1 MGIPYLFE
9 DNEKT
14 FQTQE
19 WYSLLSQSADVYKN
33 CVVKTVTHVKNLRSK
48 VVHEYLQAIIE
59 DVDTGNRTRLIA
71 ERQTNQDQVILG
83 RWASKKSFG
92 VLGSS
97 SSSSS
102 SSSSPSGDL
111 PLPLFSITFDSPS
124 FKVLDLAGILAK
136 TTEIGGNYN
145 LFTKNCYWFA
155 YTAYTALK
163 LKFGGLEEQWHFSK
177 WRGSLILFK
186 GEATG
191 EAGEFDV
198 ERNSRM
204 KWAPGKPTPT
214 WEFLDEFYKN
224 VIRLE
229 ADSSEEAEEIIEEN
243 LTTYIMSDMK
253 NSKTLGAMQYA
264 DFPESLSSD
273 LGLDEAYEEAKQLS
287 EVSEYIKVYKDYKEN
302 ERVQEPDNHEILTPE
317 GFQALELTPEDTK
330 KLEYAVQAMVGQIL
344 AEY

>member
-33 CVVKTVTHVKNLRSK
+33 CVVKTITHVKNLRSK

-71 ERQTNQDQVILG
+71 ERQTKQDQVILG
-83 RWASKKSFG
+83 RWASKKSFE
-92 VLGSS
+92 LLSS

-102 SSSSPSGDL
+102 SNPSGNL

-136 TTEIGGNYN
+136 TTEIGGSYN
-145 LFTKNCYWFA
+145 LLTKNCYWFA

-163 LKFGGLEEQWHFSK
+163 LKFNGLEEHWHFWK

-186 GEATG
+186 GKAG
-191 EAGEFDV
+191 GKAGEFQV
-198 ERNSRM
+198 EIDSRM
-204 KWAPGKPTPT
+204 RWAPGKPTPT
-214 WEFLDEFYKN
+214 WEFLDEFYKS

-229 ADSSEEAEEIIEEN
+229 ADSSEEAEDIIEEN
-243 LTTYIMSDMK
+243 LTTYIMSDMDK
-253 NSKTLGAMQYA
+253 SKTLGAMQYA
-264 DFPESLSSD
+264 DFPQNLSSD

-287 EVSEYIKVYKDYKEN
+287 GISEYIKVYNDYKEN
-302 ERVQEPDNHEILTPE
+302 ERVQEPDNYEVLTPE
-317 GFQALELTPEDTK
+317 GFQALELTPEDTE
-330 KLEYAVQAMVGQIL
+330 KLEYSVKAMVGQIL